1 MAETLD
7 NSTIQEEDLSPL
19 SPEAIKA
26 REKLRAIVE
35 ALEEEERLRRIA
47 DQDKENVHST
57 TSINLLVAVQE
68 DLLRV
73 VNLRKV
79 THLIFIIIILKI

>member
-1 MAETLD
+1 MAETLG
-7 NSTIQEEDLSPL
+7 NSTIQEEELPPL

-47 DQDKENVHST
+47 DHDKENVHNKN
-57 TSINLLVAVQE
+57 SINLLIAVQE

-79 THLIFIIIILKI
+79 SLIFV